1 MTYRTLPNGGT
12 LDDTAT
18 GETQTKPYGSYATA
32 ARAGGSGLT
41 TRMKAYSKLI
51 RGLMMAA
58 AGLYELVFDEDAPRP
73 SDALRG

>member
-1 MTYRTLPNGGT
+1 MNYHTTRNGGT

-18 GETQTKPYGSYATA
+18 GETQTKPYDSYATA
-32 ARAGGSGLT
+32 ARVGSSNLT
-41 TRMKAYSKLI
+41 TRTRAYSKLI

-58 AGLYELVFDEDAPRP
+58 AGLYEMVYNEDAPKP

>member
-1 MTYRTLPNGGT
+1 MKSGGT
-12 LDDTAT
+12 LDVTAT
-18 GETQTKPYGSYATA
+18 GEMQTTRYGNYATP